1 MTVAGAWRGHIQ
13 GGREQVYGSVT
24 QAVLNGL
31 QPNTVYSIKIE
42 ASNRMGVGQPSIK
55 QTIKTLEEA
64 PEGPPQDVSVK
75 SISSEALEI
84 TWQVKIYHLY
94 IIWTVIH
101 AIPAACKEPAARG
114 YSWLPCWVQAD

>member
-1 MTVAGAWRGHIQ
+1 MTLAGVWRGQ
-13 GGREQVYGSVT
+13 AGGREQVYGSVT

-84 TWQVKIYHLY
+84 TWKVKIYHLY
-94 IIWTVIH
+94 IIWNVFH
-101 AIPAACKEPAARG
+101 AIPAACQEPAAQR
-114 YSWLPCWVQAD
+114 YSWLSCWV

>member
-1 MTVAGAWRGHIQ
+1 MTVAGVWRGQ
-13 GGREQVYGSVT
+13 MGGREQVYGTVT

-42 ASNRMGVGQPSIK
+42 ARNRMGVGQPSIK

-75 SISSEALEI
+75 SISSEEL
-84 TWQVKIYHLY
+84 KIVWKVNFY
-94 IIWTVIH
+94 
-101 AIPAACKEPAARG
+101 
-114 YSWLPCWVQAD
+114 